1 MNLTTD
7 PWIPVIGADGR
18 QRSVSLHDL
27 FASAHEL
34 RDLSVKPHER
44 IALLR
49 LLICITQA
57 ALDGPKNYDAW
68 ETCREAIQSA
78 AKRYLDKWAASFE
91 LFGDG
96 QRFLQVPGLKAA
108 KEEGDGNP
116 ATKLD
121 LTLASGNNAS
131 LFEADAAS
139 AFDARL
145 FDQHMAVNLR
155 APLQLASDFA
165 AQLPEG
171 REGLIVNLLDQR
183 VWRLNPHF
191 FSYTLTKSAL
201 WTATQTMA
209 QAFAPRIRVNG
220 VGPGPTLANHMQ
232 RPEDFRREAES
243 IPLQR
248 AITPDEI
255 VAAVL
260 FLLEARSVT
269 GQMIAVDGGQHLAW
283 KTPDV
288 LD

>member
-1 MNLTTD
+1 MGEALDQGCALVT
-7 PWIPVIGADGR
+7 GAARRLGR
-18 QRSVSLHDL
+18 AIALALAQKNFSVALHASQRSRAEADEVCAAIRAAGGRACVLTADL
-27 FASAHEL
+27 ADQQAVAGLMAAAH
-34 RDLSVKPHER
+34 
-44 IALLR
+44 
-49 LLICITQA
+49 A
-57 ALDGPKNYDAW
+57 ALGP
-68 ETCREAIQSA
+68 
-78 AKRYLDKWAASFE
+78 
-91 LFGDG
+91 
-96 QRFLQVPGLKAA
+96 V
-108 KEEGDGNP
+108 
-116 ATKLD
+116 
-121 LTLASGNNAS
+121 TLLVNNAS

-155 APLQLASDFA
+155 APLQLASDFV

-232 RPEDFRREAES
+232 RAEDFRREAES